1 LGEKALSWVTAEN
14 TATVAKLGDP
24 KESPLYGRILSIL
37 ENKEKIPMVRKIGD
51 YYYNFW
57 QVCEKGI
64 SSEILPITLHIFLR
78 ALRRLNSIAGRRSSS
93 HASQPHPAYIL
104 SSGRREPAWPVAPI
118 HPRLVPPGQRSNRMG
133 NGAGF
138 GCARKGTCT
147 LAHTWYL
154 VVV

>member
-64 SSEILPITLHIFLR
+64 KKNHYQLLCTRI
-78 ALRRLNSIAGRRSSS
+78 
-93 HASQPHPAYIL
+93 HASTA
-104 SSGRREPAWPVAPI
+104 
-118 HPRLVPPGQRSNRMG
+118 
-133 NGAGF
+133 
-138 GCARKGTCT
+138 
-147 LAHTWYL
+147 
-154 VVV
+154 